1 MDPTGVLVR
10 REGGAGWLTLARPQT
25 LNALTLPMCEAMSAA
40 LLDWRDD
47 PTVTVVL
54 LDHEGERGFCAGGD
68 VRAAAGDPKL
78 ARRFFM
84 AEYRLNALM
93 CDYPKPIVAFMD
105 GITMGGGVGLAR
117 PARYRVSTERT
128 VWAMPEAA
136 IGLFPDV
143 GGGWWLSRLPGAVGL
158 WLALTGARLGPADC
172 LLLGFATDHAA
183 SSSLPALKA
192 AIVAEPAAIETHLAE
207 HEADAGE
214 PPLALVRD
222 DIDRLFG
229 RGDVEDILQA
239 LHSDGG
245 PWAETQAAILK
256 RGSPTTLKAAARLI
270 EEGANAAGFSDEM
283 RKEYRLAVRISSS
296 HDFAEGVRAV
306 LVDKDGA
313 PRWRPA
319 TLSEVDDGDLD
330 ALFAPLPDSD
340 EWTPL
345 L

>member
-1 MDPTGVLVR
+1 MQATEVHVR
-10 REGGAGWLTLARPQT
+10 REGGAGWLTLDRPRA
-25 LNALTLPMCEAMSAA
+25 LHALTLAMCEAMSEA
-40 LLDWRDD
+40 LLAWRDD
-47 PTVTVVL
+47 PTVKAVMI
-54 LDHEGERGFCAGGD
+54 DHAGPRGFCAGGD
-68 VRAAAGDPKL
+68 VRAAASDSDL
-78 ARRFFM
+78 ARRFFL

-105 GITMGGGVGLAR
+105 GVTMGGGVGLAR
-117 PARYRVSTERT
+117 PARYRIATERT

-172 LLLGFATDHAA
+172 LLLGLATDHAL
-183 SSSLPALKA
+183 SGSLDALKA
-192 AIVAEPAAIETHLAE
+192 AIAAEPEAIETHLAQ

-214 PPLALVRD
+214 PALALARE

-239 LHSDGG
+239 LKSDGG
-245 PWAETQAAILK
+245 PWAMTQAAILE

-270 EEGANAAGFSDEM
+270 EEGAHAAGFADEM

-296 HDFAEGVRAV
+296 HDFVEGVRAV

-313 PRWRPA
+313 PQWRPA
-319 TLSEVDDGDLD
+319 TLSEVDEDRLD
-330 ALFAPLPDSD
+330 ALFAPLPESD

-345 L
+345 A